1 MNSSSSIKKLAGEKA
16 TEAIRDGMTIGL
28 GTGST
33 VYFTIMRVGELVRDG
48 LRVRAIPTSKQTEK
62 LAIENGIELCT
73 FADVQRLDL
82 TIDGADE
89 LNPSLDLIKG
99 GGGALLWEKL
109 VAASSDRLIIVA
121 DESKCVET
129 LGAFPLP
136 VEVIPFAWQTTS
148 KRVEKLNIEPQMR
161 MIGDKPFVTDNG
173 NYILDCR
180 CGAIDNPAEL
190 HNNLKVLTGVVETG
204 LFISMAKTSIIAG
217 SDGIRILGEQI

>member
-1 MNSSSSIKKLAGEKA
+1 MNSSSSLKKLAGEKA

-33 VYFTIMRVGELVRDG
+33 VYFTSMRVGELVRDG

-89 LNPSLDLIKG
+89 LTPSLDLIKG
-99 GGGALLWEKL
+99 GGGALLCEKL

-136 VEVIPFAWQTTS
+136 IEVVPFAWQTTA
-148 KRVEKLNIEPQMR
+148 RRIENLNIEPHKR
-161 MIGDKPFVTDNG
+161 KKGNEPFITDNG
-173 NYILDCR
+173 NYILD
-180 CGAIDNPAEL
+180 
-190 HNNLKVLTGVVETG
+190 
-204 LFISMAKTSIIAG
+204 
-217 SDGIRILGEQI
+217 